1 MVKGNLKGLVFYLD
15 GIVIFLLFLYFRDLV
30 LCKLYGLG
38 VNFWYFFFRILYLSL
53 SSVLFK

>member
-38 VNFWYFFFRILYLSL
+38 VNFWYFFFVFCGKFL
-53 SSVLFK
+53 